1 MILYMGRLLYLI
13 QRCLYLTDNVG
24 IDMRR
29 VATWGTSA
37 GGYMAAQM
45 ARRMTHKDRNLSYQ
59 VALIPMAK
67 PHGGTR
73 SAMKYWHHSAWTGPQ
88 NVIAWSSFLPDD
100 DGTLAADWKLSLL
113 VDPPKETLD
122 QLPPEL
128 CEEGGM
134 EVRCARFCRFLDT
147 QLILRFLHRYA
158 HRLAR
163 RGKLISLKNMI
174 RVTLWVTWTL
184 DGRSS
189 RGIPSLCSQYIAKL
203 PVCDVESKQCQ
214 RAIS

>member
-1 MILYMGRLLYLI
+1 
-13 QRCLYLTDNVG
+13 
-24 IDMRR
+24 
-29 VATWGTSA
+29 
-37 GGYMAAQM
+37 MAAQM
-45 ARRMTHKDRNLSYQ
+45 ARRMTHKDRDLSYQ
-59 VALIPMAK
+59 VALFPMAK

-134 EVRCARFCRFLDT
+134 
-147 QLILRFLHRYA
+147 
-158 HRLAR
+158 
-163 RGKLISLKNMI
+163 
-174 RVTLWVTWTL
+174 
-184 DGRSS
+184 
-189 RGIPSLCSQYIAKL
+189 
-203 PVCDVESKQCQ
+203 
-214 RAIS
+214 